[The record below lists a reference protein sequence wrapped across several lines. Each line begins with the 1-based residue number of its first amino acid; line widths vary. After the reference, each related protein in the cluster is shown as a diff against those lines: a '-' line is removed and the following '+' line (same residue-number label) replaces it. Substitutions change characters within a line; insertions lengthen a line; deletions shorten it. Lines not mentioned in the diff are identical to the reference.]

1 MGSTVHAAESLAG
14 SNMANYLAL
23 LLIPVGA
30 VILLRVMRRKE

>member
-1 MGSTVHAAESLAG
+1 
-14 SNMANYLAL
+14 MANYLAL